1 MNGKPQDPSTTL
13 RIARLVAATA
23 TTLAAILFSAALPA
37 AAGVQEVDDSAGIR
51 ARVEQYRTA
60 WNTHDPS
67 ALAAFFTEDADFVM
81 GNLPAVHGRRAIR
94 DWWQDYFA
102 RQEPERRLTLDVS
115 PVKLIAEDVAVVNVA
130 TTTGGHGPEGQEL
143 RRRRFRGTW
152 LLQRRGGDWLI
163 SAMRGFPQEDDRV
176 VLNASV
182 EAAETLRPQIRAFV
196 AAYEDAWNS
205 HDPSAVSGLYRDDA
219 DIMIRNAPLVHGRE
233 AIQNWWSTYFSQPRP
248 YRAIFIIDE
257 IRMITP
263 GVALI
268 NLTATGAAVS
278 QAGDQRLPVR
288 SARGTWVIVRDAG
301 EWLLS
306 EMWVLPSEDD
316 SIVRS
321 SGGPN

>member
-248 YRAIFIIDE
+248 YHAWRRPDQSHRDGSSSFAG
-257 IRMITP
+257 RGSTP
-263 GVALI
+263 ACPICPWDVGDRSRCWRVAPL
-268 NLTATGAAVS
+268 
-278 QAGDQRLPVR
+278 GDVGFAERRRQYCPEQWWPELRPR
-288 SARGTWVIVRDAG
+288 R
-301 EWLLS
+301 
-306 EMWVLPSEDD
+306 
-316 SIVRS
+316 
-321 SGGPN
+321 